1 MIVCPIYSMKLCTI
15 CTSVSY
21 QFMENIEYQVKDIYI
36 KFLMALAS
44 FFSLLMQVLALKCKS
59 AFMGGFPCGRVWQ

>member
-1 MIVCPIYSMKLCTI
+1 
-15 CTSVSY
+15 
-21 QFMENIEYQVKDIYI
+21 MENIEYQVKDIYI

-44 FFSLLMQVLALKCKS
+44 FFSLLMQVLTLKCKS